1 MNDLWFFLKLFKPHS
16 IWLAGGIS
24 LSLLT
29 ALASIS
35 LLTLSGWFI
44 SSSAIA
50 GLIAIDGNALAF
62 NFMLPAA
69 QIRALAIIRT
79 LGRYGERLVTHEA
92 TFRVLAGIRSWF
104 FQQLIPL
111 VPGRLSALR
120 SGDLL
125 SRMTADIDAL
135 DALYLRLLAPA
146 VVAVIGITAVTVFLA
161 FYSPGISLATGL
173 MLIIA
178 SVGVPWLFNRLGRGG
193 AEEIVVLATNFRIR
207 QIDMIQGLADLI
219 ANQAYKRFSN
229 LLEQFSELMIN
240 TQRQNNRLS
249 AISSALTLLLS
260 QITLLTALIL
270 AALSFKDGLLSG
282 SDLALVVFCVI
293 AAFELVIPLPQAMQ
307 MLAKTQK
314 AARRIRQ
321 VTEMQPTITPTKGT
335 DCGFSPPLPSG
346 CQHGCRLV
354 EQCRSNCREGRG
366 EGIQR
371 PTQPLTSPDSYDLQ
385 INNVSFRYPDQQSWV
400 LKNISLNIPQG
411 SKIAIIGPSGSGK
424 TTLLH
429 LLMRYYDP
437 DQGRVLLAKQDL
449 KHLDTDE
456 LMTCFGVLSQRSQ
469 LFAASIKENL
479 LIAKPDASAK
489 ELYNAVKAAG
499 LEKFISYLPEGLD
512 TWVGESGLKVSGGE
526 GRRIALARLY
536 LKNAP
541 VLILDEPT
549 EGLDSD
555 TEQDVFKA
563 LADFARDKTVIMV
576 THREAGLGLVDV
588 VYGMERG
595 VLCTSHS
602 HQLTANG

>member
-1 MNDLWFFLKLFKPHS
+1 MKDLWFFLKLFKPHS
-16 IWLAGGIS
+16 GWLLGGII

-29 ALASIS
+29 AFASIA

-44 SSSAIA
+44 SASAIA
-50 GLIAIDGNALAF
+50 GLVVIDGNAPAF

-69 QIRALAIIRT
+69 QIRALAITRT

-146 VVAVIGITAVTVFLA
+146 VVAIIGVTVVTVFLA
-161 FYSPGISLATGL
+161 FYAPVISLATGL
-173 MLIIA
+173 MLLIA
-178 SVGVPWLFNRLGRGG
+178 SVLVPWIFNRLGQSG
-193 AEEIVVLATNFRIR
+193 AEHMVVLAANFRIR
-207 QIDMIQGLADLI
+207 QVDMMQGFADLI
-219 ANQAYKRFSN
+219 ANQAYGRFSDF
-229 LLEQFSELMIN
+229 LEQFSDLMLN

-249 AISSALTLLLS
+249 AISSAITFLLA
-260 QITLLTALIL
+260 QITVLLALVL
-270 AALSFKDGLLSG
+270 AAILFKEGLLSG
-282 SDLALVVFCVI
+282 TDLALLVFCVL
-293 AAFELVIPLPQAMQ
+293 AAFELVTPLPVALQ

-314 AARRIRQ
+314 AARRIRL
-321 VTEMQPTITPTKGT
+321 VTEMSPTTPQHIQTVA
-335 DCGFSPPLPSG
+335 LPE
-346 CQHGCRLV
+346 R
-354 EQCRSNCREGRG
+354 
-366 EGIQR
+366 
-371 PTQPLTSPDSYDLQ
+371 YDLQ
-385 INNVSFRYPDQQSWV
+385 LNEVSFRYPDQQNWV
-400 LKNISLNIPQG
+400 LKNISLAIPQG
-411 SKIAIIGPSGSGK
+411 SKIAIVGVSGSGK

-437 DQGRVLLAKQDL
+437 DQGRVLLAEHNLKQ
-449 KHLDTDE
+449 LDTDQ

-469 LFAASIKENL
+469 LFAASIKQNL
-479 LIAKPDASAK
+479 LIAKPNALATELDAAIQ
-489 ELYNAVKAAG
+489 AAG

-512 TWVGESGLKVSGGE
+512 TWVGESGVKVSGGE
-526 GRRIALARLY
+526 ARRIALARLY

-555 TEQDVFKA
+555 TERDVFKA
-563 LADFARDKTVIMV
+563 LANFAKDKTVIMV
-576 THREAGLGLVDV
+576 THREAGLGLVDI
-588 VYGMERG
+588 VYGMEQG
-595 VLCTSHS
+595 VLSIV
-602 HQLTANG
+602 

>member
-1 MNDLWFFLKLFKPHS
+1 MKDLWFFLKLFKVHS
-16 IWLAGGIS
+16 AWLAGGIM

-29 ALASIS
+29 ALASIA

-44 SSSAIA
+44 SASAIA
-50 GLIAIDGNALAF
+50 GFVAVDGNTLAF

-69 QIRALAIIRT
+69 QIRALAIART
-79 LGRYGERLVTHEA
+79 VGRYGERIVTHEA
-92 TFRVLAGIRSWF
+92 TFRVLAGIRGWF

-146 VVAVIGITAVTVFLA
+146 VVAAIGVSAVTVFLA
-161 FYSPGISLATGL
+161 RYAPVISLTTGL

-178 SVGVPWLFNRLGRGG
+178 SVWVPWIFNRLGRAG
-193 AEEIVVLATNFRIR
+193 AEEIVVLAANFRIR
-207 QIDMIQGLADLI
+207 QLDMMQGLADLI
-219 ANQAYKRFSN
+219 ANQAYGRFSDK
-229 LLEQFSELMIN
+229 LGQFSDLMIN
-240 TQRQNNRLS
+240 TQRRNNRLS
-249 AISSALTLLLS
+249 ALSSAFGLLLS
-260 QITLLTALIL
+260 QLALFIALVL
-270 AALSFKDGLLSG
+270 AAIAFKDGLLSG
-282 SDLALVVFCVI
+282 PDTAVVVFCTI
-293 AAFELVIPLPQAMQ
+293 AAFELVMPLPQAMQ
-307 MLAKTQK
+307 MLGKTQK

-321 VTEMQPTITPTKGT
+321 VTEMPPTITKPNQP
-335 DCGFSPPLPSG
+335 SALPK
-346 CQHGCRLV
+346 R
-354 EQCRSNCREGRG
+354 
-366 EGIQR
+366 
-371 PTQPLTSPDSYDLQ
+371 YDLQ
-385 INNVSFRYPDQQSWV
+385 LNDVSFRYSDRQGRV
-400 LKNISLNIPQG
+400 LENINLTIPQG

-424 TTLLH
+424 TSLLH

-437 DQGRVLLAKQDL
+437 EQGCILLAGQNI
-449 KHLDTDE
+449 KHFDADE

-479 LIAKPDASAK
+479 LIAKPKASAT
-489 ELYNAVKAAG
+489 ELNAAVKAAG
-499 LEKFISYLPEGLD
+499 LETFIGRLPEGLE
-512 TWVGESGLKVSGGE
+512 TWVGESGVKVSGGE
-526 GRRIALARLY
+526 ARRIALARLY

-555 TEQDVFKA
+555 TERDVFDA
-563 LADFARDKTVIMV
+563 LAAFAKDKTVVMV

-595 VLCTSHS
+595 NLSRSRAPRGNESNTVTS
-602 HQLTANG
+602 

>member
-1 MNDLWFFLKLFKPHS
+1 MKDLWFFLKLFKPHS
-16 IWLAGGIS
+16 GWLLSGII

-29 ALASIS
+29 AFASIA

-44 SSSAIA
+44 SASAIA
-50 GLIAIDGNALAF
+50 GLVVIDGNAPAF

-69 QIRALAIIRT
+69 QIRALAITRT

-146 VVAVIGITAVTVFLA
+146 VVAIIGVTVVTVFLA
-161 FYSPGISLATGL
+161 FYAPVISLATGL
-173 MLIIA
+173 MLLIA
-178 SVGVPWLFNRLGRGG
+178 SVLVPWIFNRLGQSG
-193 AEEIVVLATNFRIR
+193 AEHMVVLAANFRIR
-207 QIDMIQGLADLI
+207 QVDMMQGFADLI
-219 ANQAYKRFSN
+219 ANQAYGRYSDF
-229 LLEQFSELMIN
+229 LEQFSDLMLN

-249 AISSALTLLLS
+249 AISSAITFLLA
-260 QITLLTALIL
+260 QITVLLALVL
-270 AALSFKDGLLSG
+270 AAILFKEGLLSG
-282 SDLALVVFCVI
+282 TDLALLVFCVL
-293 AAFELVIPLPQAMQ
+293 AAFELVTPLPVALQ

-314 AARRIRQ
+314 AARRIRL
-321 VTEMQPTITPTKGT
+321 VTEMSPTTPQHIQTVA
-335 DCGFSPPLPSG
+335 LPE
-346 CQHGCRLV
+346 R
-354 EQCRSNCREGRG
+354 
-366 EGIQR
+366 
-371 PTQPLTSPDSYDLQ
+371 YDLQ
-385 INNVSFRYPDQQSWV
+385 LNEVSFRYPDQQNWV
-400 LKNISLNIPQG
+400 LKNISLAIPQG
-411 SKIAIIGPSGSGK
+411 SKIAIVGVSGSGK

-437 DQGRVLLAKQDL
+437 DQGRVLLAEHNLKQ
-449 KHLDTDE
+449 LDTDQ

-469 LFAASIKENL
+469 LFAASIKQNL
-479 LIAKPDASAK
+479 LIAKPNALATELDAAIQ
-489 ELYNAVKAAG
+489 AAG

-512 TWVGESGLKVSGGE
+512 TWVGESGVKVSGGE
-526 GRRIALARLY
+526 ARRIALARLY

-555 TEQDVFKA
+555 TERDVFNA
-563 LADFARDKTVIMV
+563 LANFAKDKTVIMV
-576 THREAGLGLVDV
+576 THREAGLGLVDI
-588 VYGMERG
+588 VYGMEQG
-595 VLCTSHS
+595 VLSIV
-602 HQLTANG
+602 

>member
-1 MNDLWFFLKLFKPHS
+1 MKDLWFFLKLFKPHS
-16 IWLAGGIS
+16 GWLLGGII

-29 ALASIS
+29 AFAAIA

-44 SSSAIA
+44 SASALA
-50 GLIAIDGNALAF
+50 GLVVIDGNALAF

-79 LGRYGERLVTHEA
+79 VGRYGERLVTHEA

-146 VVAVIGITAVTVFLA
+146 IVATIGVTAVTVFLA
-161 FYSPGISLATGL
+161 FYAPVISLATGL
-173 MLIIA
+173 MLLVA
-178 SVGVPWLFNRLGRGG
+178 AVAVPWVFNNLGQTG
-193 AEEIVVLATNFRIR
+193 AEQIVVLAANFRIR
-207 QIDMIQGLADLI
+207 QVDMMQGFADLI
-219 ANQAYKRFSN
+219 ANQAYGRFSN
-229 LLEQFSELMIN
+229 FLEQFSDLMLN

-249 AISSALTLLLS
+249 AISSAITFLLA
-260 QITLLTALIL
+260 QITVLLALVL
-270 AALSFKDGLLSG
+270 AAILFKEDLLSG
-282 SDLALVVFCVI
+282 TDLALVVFCVL
-293 AAFELVIPLPQAMQ
+293 AAFELVTPLPVALQ
-307 MLAKTQK
+307 MLAKIQK

-321 VTEMQPTITPTKGT
+321 VTEMSPTTPQHIQTL
-335 DCGFSPPLPSG
+335 DLPE
-346 CQHGCRLV
+346 R
-354 EQCRSNCREGRG
+354 
-366 EGIQR
+366 
-371 PTQPLTSPDSYDLQ
+371 YDLQ
-385 INNVSFRYPDQQSWV
+385 LNDVSFRYPDQQNWV
-400 LKNISLNIPQG
+400 LKNISLTIPQG
-411 SKIAIIGPSGSGK
+411 SKIAIVGVSGSGK

-437 DQGRVLLAKQDL
+437 DQGRILLAEHNLKQ
-449 KHLDTDE
+449 LDADQ

-469 LFAASIKENL
+469 LFAASIKQNL
-479 LIAKPDASAK
+479 LIAKPNALATELDAAIQ
-489 ELYNAVKAAG
+489 AAG

-512 TWVGESGLKVSGGE
+512 TWVGESGVKVSGGE
-526 GRRIALARLY
+526 ARRIALARLY

-541 VLILDEPT
+541 ILILDEPT

-555 TEQDVFKA
+555 TERDVFKA
-563 LADFARDKTVIMV
+563 LAIFSKDKTVIMV

-588 VYGMERG
+588 VYGMEQG
-595 VLCTSHS
+595 VLCVM
-602 HQLTANG
+602 

>member
-1 MNDLWFFLKLFKPHS
+1 MKDCWFFLKLFKPHS
-16 IWLAGGIS
+16 AWLAGGIL

-29 ALASIS
+29 ALASIA

-44 SSSAIA
+44 SASAIA
-50 GLIAIDGNALAF
+50 GLAALDGNALAF

-69 QIRALAIIRT
+69 QIRALAITRT

-111 VPGRLSALR
+111 VPGRLSAMR

-146 VVAVIGITAVTVFLA
+146 LVAILGVTAVTVFLA
-161 FYSPGISLATGL
+161 YYSPVISLTNGL
-173 MLIIA
+173 MLIVA
-178 SVGVPWLFNRLGRGG
+178 SVGVPWLFNRLGRDG
-193 AEEIVVLATNFRIR
+193 AEQIVVLAANFRIR
-207 QIDMIQGLADLI
+207 QVDMMQGLADLI
-219 ANQAYKRFSN
+219 ANQAYGRFSGF
-229 LLEQFSELMIN
+229 LEQFSGLMIN
-240 TQRQNNRLS
+240 TQRKNNRLS
-249 AISSALTLLLS
+249 AISSALTLMLS
-260 QITLLTALIL
+260 QITLLTALVL
-270 AALSFKDGLLSG
+270 AALAFKDGLLSG
-282 SDLALVVFCVI
+282 SDVALVVFCVI
-293 AAFELVIPLPQAMQ
+293 AAFELVMPLPQAMQ

-321 VTEMQPTITPTKGT
+321 VAEMPPTIMLDKGF
-335 DCGFSPPLPSG
+335 GISPPLPPG
-346 CQHGCRLV
+346 
-354 EQCRSNCREGRG
+354 EGRG

-371 PTQPLTSPDSYDLQ
+371 PTHSLLALPDRYDLQ
-385 INNVSFRYPDQQSWV
+385 LNEVSFRYPDQQDWV
-400 LKNISLNIPQG
+400 LKNINLTIPQD

-437 DQGRVLLAKQDL
+437 GQGSVFLAGQDV
-449 KHLDTDE
+449 KHLDADE

-479 LIAKPDASAK
+479 LIAKPNASAT
-489 ELYNAVKAAG
+489 ELDTAIKASG
-499 LEKFISYLPEGLD
+499 LEKFIGYLPEGLD
-512 TWVGESGLKVSGGE
+512 TWVGESGVKVSGGE
-526 GRRIALARLY
+526 ARRIALARLY

-541 VLILDEPT
+541 ILILDEPT
-549 EGLDSD
+549 EGLDSE
-555 TEQDVFKA
+555 TEHDVFKA

-595 VLCTSHS
+595 VLCT
-602 HQLTANG
+602 L

>member
-1 MNDLWFFLKLFKPHS
+1 MKDLWFFLKLFKPHS
-16 IWLAGGIS
+16 GWLLSGII

-29 ALASIS
+29 AFASIA

-44 SSSAIA
+44 SASAIA
-50 GLIAIDGNALAF
+50 GLVVIDGNAPAF

-69 QIRALAIIRT
+69 QIRALAITRT

-146 VVAVIGITAVTVFLA
+146 VVAIIGVTVVTVFLA
-161 FYSPGISLATGL
+161 FYAPVISLATGL
-173 MLIIA
+173 MLLIA
-178 SVGVPWLFNRLGRGG
+178 SVLVPWIFNRLGQSG
-193 AEEIVVLATNFRIR
+193 AEHMVVLAANFRIR
-207 QIDMIQGLADLI
+207 QVDMMQGFADLI
-219 ANQAYKRFSN
+219 ANQAYGRFGHF
-229 LLEQFSELMIN
+229 LEQFSDLMLN

-249 AISSALTLLLS
+249 AISSAITFLLA
-260 QITLLTALIL
+260 QITVLLALVL
-270 AALSFKDGLLSG
+270 AAILFKEGLLSG
-282 SDLALVVFCVI
+282 TDLALLVFCVL
-293 AAFELVIPLPQAMQ
+293 AAFELVTPLPVALQ

-314 AARRIRQ
+314 AARRIRL
-321 VTEMQPTITPTKGT
+321 VTEMSPTTPQHIQTVA
-335 DCGFSPPLPSG
+335 LPE
-346 CQHGCRLV
+346 R
-354 EQCRSNCREGRG
+354 
-366 EGIQR
+366 
-371 PTQPLTSPDSYDLQ
+371 YDLQ
-385 INNVSFRYPDQQSWV
+385 LNEVSFRYPDQQNWV
-400 LKNISLNIPQG
+400 LKNISLAIPQG
-411 SKIAIIGPSGSGK
+411 SKIAIVGVSGSGK

-437 DQGRVLLAKQDL
+437 DQGRVLLAEHNIKQ
-449 KHLDTDE
+449 LDTDQ

-469 LFAASIKENL
+469 LFAASIKQNL
-479 LIAKPDASAK
+479 LIAKPNALATELDAAIQ
-489 ELYNAVKAAG
+489 AAG

-512 TWVGESGLKVSGGE
+512 TWVGESGVKVSGGE
-526 GRRIALARLY
+526 ARRIALARLY

-555 TEQDVFKA
+555 TERDVFNA
-563 LADFARDKTVIMV
+563 LANFAKDKTVIMV
-576 THREAGLGLVDV
+576 THREAGLGLVDI
-588 VYGMERG
+588 VYGMEQG
-595 VLCTSHS
+595 VLSIV
-602 HQLTANG
+602 

>member
-1 MNDLWFFLKLFKPHS
+1 MKDCWFFLKLFKPHG
-16 IWLAGGIS
+16 IWLAGGIL

-29 ALASIS
+29 ALASIA

-44 SSSAIA
+44 SASAMA
-50 GLIAIDGNALAF
+50 GLVVIDGNALAF

-69 QIRALAIIRT
+69 QIRALAITRT

-111 VPGRLSALR
+111 VPGRLSAMR

-146 VVAVIGITAVTVFLA
+146 LVATIGVTAVTVFLA
-161 FYSPGISLATGL
+161 FYSPVISLANGL

-178 SVGVPWLFNRLGRGG
+178 SVWVPWVFNRLGRDG
-193 AEEIVVLATNFRIR
+193 AEQIVVLAANFRIR
-207 QIDMIQGLADLI
+207 QIDMMQGLADLI
-219 ANQAYKRFSN
+219 ANQAYGRFSGF
-229 LLEQFSELMIN
+229 LEQFSGLMIN
-240 TQRQNNRLS
+240 TQRRNNRLS
-249 AISSALTLLLS
+249 AISSAFTLMLS
-260 QITLLTALIL
+260 QITLLTALVL
-270 AALSFKDGLLSG
+270 AALAFKNGLLSG
-282 SDLALVVFCVI
+282 ADVALVVFCVI
-293 AAFELVIPLPQAMQ
+293 AAFELVMPLPQAMQ

-314 AARRIRQ
+314 AARRIKQ
-321 VTEMQPTITPTKGT
+321 VAEMSPTITVT
-335 DCGFSPPLPSG
+335 DCCFSPPLPSG
-346 CQHGCRLV
+346 
-354 EQCRSNCREGRG
+354 EGRG

-371 PTQPLTSPDSYDLQ
+371 PTQLLPVPTRYDLQ
-385 INNVSFRYPDQQSWV
+385 LIEVNFRYPDQQDWV
-400 LKNISLNIPQG
+400 LKNISLTIPQG

-437 DQGRVLLAKQDL
+437 CQGSVLLAGQDVKQ
-449 KHLDTDE
+449 LDADE

-469 LFAASIKENL
+469 LFAASIKGNL
-479 LIAKPDASAK
+479 LIAKPDASAT
-489 ELYNAVKAAG
+489 ELHIAIKAAG
-499 LEKFISYLPEGLD
+499 LEKFIGYLPEGLES
-512 TWVGESGLKVSGGE
+512 WVGESGVKVSGGE
-526 GRRIALARLY
+526 ARRIALARLY

-549 EGLDSD
+549 EGLDSE
-555 TEQDVFKA
+555 TERDVFKA
-563 LADFARDKTVIMV
+563 LANFARDKTVIMV

-588 VYGMERG
+588 VYRMERG
-595 VLCTSHS
+595 VLCT
-602 HQLTANG
+602 L